1 MQLLTKHILS
11 FMHLDS
17 VNFQATGLPLSSTGD
32 PAVPLERDGLR
43 EVKEPALCQKIQG
56 EGRWSLFTEA
66 FPRDNPEP
74 LVLVEAVSWYSQ
86 PSEGY

>member
-1 MQLLTKHILS
+1 
-11 FMHLDS
+11 MHLDS

-56 EGRWSLFTEA
+56 RGGGVSLQKLFLGTTQSHW
-66 FPRDNPEP
+66 F
-74 LVLVEAVSWYSQ
+74 
-86 PSEGY
+86 